1 MRGLSIPEHQLEV
14 GLFAGVL
21 HHHRCVIGLAGF
33 LRIAAGELHLA
44 ILQKRNSHRLGEAL
58 FLGGEKLAVFP
69 KGKPAAS
76 VFAEKS
82 LLALGDSPAAAGA
95 FAHRLPVRGEKHL
108 GTVNHL
114 VGPHQVPEHIADT
127 VHELAGLHFTALHL
141 FELVFPFRSQKRRLE
156 LLRQNGNQGNAD
168 LRGNEIGGFFLFL
181 ALHKAGRHQLF

>member
-1 MRGLSIPEHQLEV
+1 MRGLSISEHQLEV

-33 LRIAAGELHLA
+33 LRIAAGELHTA
-44 ILQKRNSHRLGEAL
+44 ILQERGGHRLGEVL

-141 FELVFPFRSQKRRLE
+141 FELVFPFRRFKTKIVSYLGLEKNSQCIRME
-156 LLRQNGNQGNAD
+156 LTKIVKGGI
-168 LRGNEIGGFFLFL
+168 GIVCGEI
-181 ALHKAGRHQLF
+181 